1 MLVINEHILVL
12 YSMMNASDPLSPSP
26 LVQVT
31 VIIDTEVESSTDKGH
46 VVVDATPDSFREN
59 MIWAMLFFEQLDLYI
74 VRSYY
79 CNPDLD
85 VNGVQDISIV
95 EEHLLSP

>member
-12 YSMMNASDPLSPSP
+12 YSMMNASDPLLPSP

-59 MIWAMLFFEQLDLYI
+59 IIWVMLFFE
-74 VRSYY
+74 
-79 CNPDLD
+79 
-85 VNGVQDISIV
+85 
-95 EEHLLSP
+95 